1 MDPHPP
7 ALGVRTN
14 TLVATAFAPPNAS
27 GPVVVS
33 PVSTFSV
40 QVTEASTGSPRRLT
54 STSVRK
60 NWMYGV
66 FAMISAHERLIGPVP
81 RTGSAPGWTHSV
93 SGSSSHRSCIVSRS
107 AVSNAS

>member
-1 MDPHPP
+1 M
-7 ALGVRTN
+7 RTN

-27 GPVVVS
+27 GPVLSS

-40 QVTEASTGSPRRLT
+40 QVTDATSRPRTLT

-66 FAMISAHERLIGPVP
+66 FAMISAHERLI
-81 RTGSAPGWTHSV
+81 APGAP
-93 SGSSSHRSCIVSRS
+93 HRQRTRVHAQRLGVVEPQVLHRVEVG
-107 AVSNAS
+107 ALERLRRTRR